1 MVLDYSPKNKMTT
14 HKSLLMRAVMR
25 RSTSGVEFQATYAGP
40 HPAKQHPGQGAGP
53 GEDMGGAGDQVTH
66 ELQSTTRPPHSRTMS
81 AWGARLLG
89 GRDAPRSSSLGSLKI
104 STKFIFE
111 K

>member
-14 HKSLLMRAVMR
+14 HKSLLMGAVMG

-53 GEDMGGAGDQVTH
+53 GEDMGGGRGPGDARAAVDDPPPTLTHHVSVGGPAAGGTG
-66 ELQSTTRPPHSRTMS
+66 RP
-81 AWGARLLG
+81 AVFVFRLSENL
-89 GRDAPRSSSLGSLKI
+89 DKVY
-104 STKFIFE
+104 F
-111 K
+111 